1 MELHFIWLPSTDIWL
16 SANLSLTKSKIKI
29 FVKLFWKYLR
39 IYSLNN
45 LIMSKNSLHP
55 ATKCGNLNITKYVIH
70 KMKNNYPTTLE
81 TSWDLITNLA
91 EVEILIFDWFQRIE
105 SIPKT
110 NVEWIMSGSSL
121 LALYWI
127 KSKSRQKE
135 TINWIAYSIPNISV
149 LKPNWVHI
157 LFTEWSKSRNNLNLL
172 YCIEY
177 SVWNT

>member
-1 MELHFIWLPSTDIWL
+1 MDYVQDYLYGTPLHLAAKYGHLIVCKSVTDQ
-16 SANLSLTKSKIKI
+16 IKDKK

-55 ATKCGNLNITKYVIH
+55 ATKCGNLNITKSVIH
-70 KMKNNYPTTLE
+70 KMKNNNPTTLE

-110 NVEWIMSGSSL
+110 NVE
-121 LALYWI
+121 
-127 KSKSRQKE
+127 
-135 TINWIAYSIPNISV
+135 
-149 LKPNWVHI
+149 
-157 LFTEWSKSRNNLNLL
+157 
-172 YCIEY
+172 
-177 SVWNT
+177 